1 MTKDEIYKYLKFSE
15 DFSVGDWNDL
25 IAIKFK
31 RYFRND
37 DVFFSNKEVLR
48 TEIINY
54 IQFSEK
60 PEYLKLFDWAF
71 LIFKECIERDEEL
84 ALKALADSFYE
95 VSDTDLKWMTNVII
109 QPDSLT
115 FSKRDKISYYFKVI
129 DEIIEGVFKPRFK
142 LLDKFVCYK
151 TASIYCD
158 NSKNDFGN
166 LIQNFPS
173 SESNSATLF
182 LKDPILSISTN
193 QWRNISAHK
202 TFVISKNYIT
212 LNYGKANIKTINI
225 DFKKLKQILNWVQ
238 NIYRVI
244 RLAEV
249 FIYLNY
255 TEQIVNILGGTSK
268 MNLRFESS
276 LMHLIHNLQV
286 VGFQFIATE
295 ELNNIF
301 VLKLKMKANDDLK
314 SSIIHAS
321 QCLDQLSSAVFDDEF
336 TRDKY
341 NKVRVEMV
349 DDLTEKCASA
359 SVEINIAMKKVKNEM
374 ILDDYIQNIDFKINN
389 FA

>member
-301 VLKLKMKANDDLK
+301 VLKLKIKANDDLK